1 MLFYSII
8 SFFSVINAAIS
19 QDTVKIT
26 VKEAR
31 QLLSPVRTNDE
42 IYTFTKCF
50 NKEVPTSDCRGWL
63 KFPEEN
69 TTDVVY
75 ADRGAQNEGSM
86 QEPAYLLSIENKK
99 LTLVG
104 EWKAKWYKNTQKT
117 LIILEYQLND
127 NLDPVSLNISLT
139 TGKRKVTT
147 SLNIASKESQRS
159 IKDFIKTTSVYQSSG
174 FVFVETKQI
183 DSTEIIKKQE
193 LEKQKLRI
201 DSIERERKNTEEARR
216 VLQKRKEDSIRTEDQ
231 KKTEAARI
239 IKQRYTDSLNLLK
252 QKQADSVKL
261 AKQKNDEEIKLNNQR
276 TTDSLRVV
284 NEKKLRIADSLNA
297 IKKQQTDSLKLVN
310 QKTAEE
316 LRLKNER
323 IADSIKTAKQK
334 TTDSLRIV
342 NERNLRTT
350 DSLNAL
356 KKRQADSIKLASQ
369 KTAEE
374 LRLKNE
380 RIADSIKTAKQKT
393 ADSLRIVN
401 ERNLR
406 TTDSLNALKKR
417 QADSIKL
424 ASQKAA
430 EELKLKNERIAD
442 SIKLSKQRIADSL
455 KLSKLTAD
463 SIANAKKSKKPT
475 LQIIRSDNITDID
488 GFQYKTVRMGN
499 QTWMAENLNVTRFRN
514 GDPIMEA
521 QTMDEWREA
530 DLAGIPAW
538 CYYNED
544 AENAPQ
550 LGKLYNWHAVRDAR
564 GLAPTKWHI
573 PNMEE
578 WTRMFNFIGG
588 NQKAGAILKDTTGW
602 HENGNGSSMT
612 GFAAKPSGS
621 RDFSSNFKGV
631 KRFGYWWV
639 NEEHGAETAWGIDM
653 GFSYG
658 NINLFA
664 FRKGNGF
671 AVRCVR
677 D

>member
-1 MLFYSII
+1 MTPRENNITSKALLNKPCLKVFFYFIIALFVTFYS
-8 SFFSVINAAIS
+8 AKS

-26 VKEAR
+26 VREAR

-50 NKEVPTSDCRGWL
+50 NKDIPTGDCRGWL

-75 ADRGAQNEGSM
+75 ADRGVQNEGSM
-86 QEPAYLLSIENKK
+86 QEPAYLLSIEKKK

-117 LIILEYQLND
+117 LVILEYELD
-127 NLDPVSLNISLT
+127 ENLDPVSLNISLT
-139 TGKRKVTT
+139 VGKRKMTT
-147 SLNIASKESQRS
+147 SLTIASEESKKS
-159 IKDFIKTTSVYQSSG
+159 IKDFIKTTPIYQSSG
-174 FVFVETKQI
+174 FVFVETKKI

-193 LEKQKLRI
+193 QEKQKTRL
-201 DSIERERKNTEEARR
+201 DSLERERKNAEEAKK
-216 VLQKRKEDSIRTEDQ
+216 VLQKRKDDSIRIEEQ
-231 KKTEAARI
+231 KKIEAERV
-239 IKQRYTDSLNLLK
+239 IKQRYNDSINLIK
-252 QKQADSVKL
+252 QKQVDSVKL
-261 AKQKNDEEIKLNNQR
+261 AKQKADEE
-276 TTDSLRVV
+276 
-284 NEKKLRIADSLNA
+284 
-297 IKKQQTDSLKLVN
+297 LK
-310 QKTAEE
+310 
-316 LRLKNER
+316 LKNER
-323 IADSIKTAKQK
+323 SA
-334 TTDSLRIV
+334 DSLRIV
-342 NERNLRTT
+342 NEKKLRTA
-350 DSLNAL
+350 DSLNTIR
-356 KKRQADSIKLASQ
+356 KQQADSIKLASQ
-369 KTAEE
+369 KAAED
-374 LRLKNE
+374 LKLKNE

-393 ADSLRIVN
+393 ADSLLIVN

-406 TTDSLNALKKR
+406 TADSLNAAKKR

-430 EELKLKNERIAD
+430 EDLKLRNERIAD
-442 SIKLSKQRIADSL
+442 SIKISKQRLADSL

-463 SIANAKKSKKPT
+463 SIANAKKNKKPSF
-475 LQIIRSDNITDID
+475 QIIRSDNLTDID
-488 GFQYKTVRMGN
+488 GFQYNTIRMGT
-499 QTWMAENLNVTRFRN
+499 QTWTAENLNVTRFRN

-550 LGKLYNWHAVRDAR
+550 FGKLYNWHAVRDPR
-564 GLAPTKWHI
+564 GLAPAKWHI
-573 PNMEE
+573 PNLEE
-578 WTRMFNFIGG
+578 WTRMFTFIGG
-588 NQKAGAILKDTTGW
+588 NQKAGSILKDSTGW
-602 HENGNGSSMT
+602 HENGNGTSMT

-631 KRFGYWWV
+631 NRFGYWWV

-653 GFSYG
+653 GFSYR
-658 NINLFA
+658 NINIFA

-677 D
+677 N